1 MWGASLTVATPSLN
15 GERGGW
21 FRHDKA
27 KLNGGFNARAAH
39 GNPQAAL
46 QGL

>member
-1 MWGASLTVATPSLN
+1 LTVTTPSLN
-15 GERGGW
+15 GERGGG
-21 FRHDKA
+21 FLHDKA
-27 KLNGGFNARAAH
+27 KLNGGFNGRAAH